1 MVAGMVTDLEEL
13 GEALLAEAAD
23 ATNGTASRAV
33 VHGDRQRAVLMAIRA
48 GHALGEHNAPPAATV
63 QVLRGQATLHAGGE
77 ATPLRAGQLAEI
89 PLQRHDLAA
98 DQDTVALLTVA
109 IDPPEA
115 RGAGAS
121 GSP

>member
-1 MVAGMVTDLEEL
+1 MVAAMVTDLEQL

-33 VHGDRQRAVLMAIRA
+33 VRGDRQRAVLMAIRA

-63 QVLRGQATLHAGGE
+63 QVLRGRATLHAGEERTELG
-77 ATPLRAGQLAEI
+77 PGQLAEV
-89 PLQRHDLAA
+89 PQRRHDLAA
-98 DQDTVALLTVA
+98 EQDTVALLTVA

-115 RGAGAS
+115 RPDA
-121 GSP
+121 